1 MSSIDQTSRRHFLT
15 HGLGLLGIGAVAPNY
30 LVRTALAGPDAQP
43 EERVLVLLQLAGGH
57 DALSALVP
65 YGHQEYGQLRQATR
79 IHENE
84 VLKLNNEV
92 GLHPKLTGFKELH
105 EQGMF
110 AAIPGMGYPEPN
122 YSHFTATDIWYTADV
137 NPSLARTGWL
147 GRGCDVAFKGKADPK
162 LAIAV
167 GTAKTPRILSGKDH
181 PGLSFGSPDSYRYT
195 ADRGDMRR
203 KEAFQKLNQ
212 ACTDAVV
219 SNMDFIT
226 RTAANANATSD
237 LIRKVAAEYKP
248 KAEYP
253 KTRLATNLRTI
264 AALINAR
271 LSTRIYFTE
280 IGGFDTHSRQ
290 RTAHDN
296 LMTDLNGAVFAFYQD
311 LAAQGHARRVL
322 TYTSSEFGRRV
333 KENGSEG
340 TDHGAASAMFMF
352 GSGVKPGICGPHP
365 SLTDLQGG
373 AGGSLKHT
381 ADFRSLYATLLEK
394 WLGIPSAPVLGGK
407 FPMLDC
413 LA

>member
-1 MSSIDQTSRRHFLT
+1 MSSINETTRRHFLT
-15 HGLGLLGIGAVAPNY
+15 QGLGLLGIGAVAPHY
-30 LVRTALAGPDAQP
+30 LARTALGSPGSQPDQ
-43 EERVLVLLQLAGGH
+43 RVLVLLQLAGGH

-65 YGHQEYGQLRQATR
+65 YGHEEYGRLRQATR
-79 IHENE
+79 IQDNE
-84 VLKLNNEV
+84 VLKLTSEL
-92 GLHPKLTGFKELH
+92 GLHPKLVGFKELH
-105 EQGMF
+105 EQGAF
-110 AAIPGMGYPEPN
+110 AAIPGVGYPQPN

-147 GRGCDVAFKGKADPK
+147 GRGCDVAFKGDADPK
-162 LAIAV
+162 LAVSV
-167 GTAKTPRILSGKDH
+167 GTSKTPRVLSGKEH
-181 PGLSFGSPDSYRYT
+181 PGLSFGSPESYRYT
-195 ADRGDMRR
+195 ADHGDMRR
-203 KEAFQKLNQ
+203 KEIFQKLNQ
-212 ACTDAVV
+212 SCGANVV

-226 RTAANANATSD
+226 HTAANANATSD

-248 KAEYP
+248 KVEYP
-253 KTRLATNLRTI
+253 RTRLATNLKTI

-296 LMTDLNGAVFAFYQD
+296 LMADLNGAVFAFQQD
-311 LAAQGHARRVL
+311 LTAQGHAQRVL

-352 GSGVKPGICGPHP
+352 GPRVKPGICGAHP

-381 ADFRSLYATLLEK
+381 ADFRSVYATLLEK
-394 WLGIPSAPVLGGK
+394 WLGIQSGPVLGGK
-407 FPMLDC
+407 FPLLDC
-413 LA
+413 IA